1 MGGSEGSREERR
13 ELRMEQRRKVIEE
26 GERER
31 KRKQGRCNGGVKM
44 WRMGESEQREA
55 AAKN

>member
-1 MGGSEGSREERR
+1 
-13 ELRMEQRRKVIEE
+13 MEQRRKVIEE

-31 KRKQGRCNGGVKM
+31 KRKQERWSGGVKM

>member
-31 KRKQGRCNGGVKM
+31 KRKQERCSGGVKM